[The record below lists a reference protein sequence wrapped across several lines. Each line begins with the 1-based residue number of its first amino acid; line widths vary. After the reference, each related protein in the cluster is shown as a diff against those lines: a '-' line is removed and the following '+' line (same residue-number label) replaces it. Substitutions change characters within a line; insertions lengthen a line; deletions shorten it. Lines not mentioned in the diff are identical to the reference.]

1 MITSQKVLDIEEEEC
16 ISKIEVSI
24 SGSGRFRGMEVA
36 EVQTYYNLHRAD
48 GSIYGEG
55 KGVIMTKNGNEL
67 ATVTGRSIAKHT
79 SQEK

>member
-1 MITSQKVLDIEEEEC
+1 MLQKCSLTIVCTELMD
-16 ISKIEVSI
+16 V
-24 SGSGRFRGMEVA
+24 
-36 EVQTYYNLHRAD
+36 
-48 GSIYGEG
+48 YGEG